1 MLSLRQIL
9 SLLSVFPFHLL
20 WAPWLWAGLTP
31 AVGGRSPFLFG
42 LCGPSTALPVRV
54 VESDFANSSSVVNW
68 LFWEGYSVCA
78 CNTFLTV

>member
-54 VESDFANSSSVVNW
+54 VESDFANSSSVVN
-68 LFWEGYSVCA
+68 
-78 CNTFLTV
+78 